1 MNSLAGPDIVLRAE
15 LLRINAELEQ
25 ALVAAEDAQKEVTA
39 LARERD
45 ALAAECAELRAAR
58 ERADRAR
65 GPANDATEE
74 LRKKLAGA
82 LQELAE
88 QQTSHAINS
97 AKDEELSVALEESQ
111 TLAEELQVA
120 NDALLN
126 SNHELDRRVAE
137 RTAELDRVNQAL
149 EQINSELQRRVD
161 VEAAAREEAQSR
173 LFQSQKL
180 EAIGQLTGGI
190 AHDFNNLLTV
200 ITGSV
205 EFLRHSVDPARRE
218 RLLDRIVEA
227 AWRGAELTRRLLAF
241 GRRQPLHPDRVDFGE
256 QAAGLTELLRHTL
269 REDIRIHMRFDK
281 GLWPVEADTGALE
294 LALLNLAVNAR
305 DAMPDGGQIVLSA
318 RNVPMGHSQPVRLGL
333 PDADYVQITVS
344 DTGSGM
350 LPEVLQRVFEPFF
363 TTKEVGKGTGLGLAQ
378 VYGFAK
384 QSGGSAWVDSQPG
397 KGTAVHILLPRS
409 WREAAVERAQPHVAR
424 RRVTQEPVAVSVL
437 VVEDDEAVA
446 SVVVEMLK
454 QLGHHSLHVDSVAGA
469 LGVLSSEHPVDLV
482 FTDVLLPGG
491 GSGLDLAREVARRE
505 LNVPVVLT
513 SGYGG
518 GVTSRLAAANLPF
531 LRKPYRPEAL
541 KAVIDEALQTQGAP
555 AAQAQARVQ

>member
-1 MNSLAGPDIVLRAE
+1 M
-15 LLRINAELEQ
+15 NAELEQ

-45 ALAAECAELRAAR
+45 ALAAECSELRVAR
-58 ERADRAR
+58 ERADAAR
-65 GPANDATEE
+65 RSADDATEE

-82 LQELAE
+82 LQDLAE
-88 QQTSHAINS
+88 QQNNS
-97 AKDEELSVALEESQ
+97 AQSNAKDEELGVALEESQ

-120 NDALLN
+120 NDALLH

-161 VEAAAREEAQSR
+161 IEAAAREEAQSR

-205 EFLRHSVDPARRE
+205 EFLRHCQDPGRRE
-218 RLLDRIVEA
+218 RLLNRIVEA

-269 REDIRIHMRFDK
+269 REDIRIHMRFDED
-281 GLWPVEADTGALE
+281 LWPVEADAGALE

-305 DAMPDGGQIVLSA
+305 DAMPDGGQIILSA
-318 RNVPMGHSQPVRLGL
+318 RNVPMGSSQPMRLGL
-333 PDADYVQITVS
+333 PDADYVEITVS

-350 LPEVLQRVFEPFF
+350 SPQVLQRVFEPFF

-384 QSGGSAWVDSQPG
+384 QSGGSAWVDSQPR

-409 WREAAVERAQPHVAR
+409 WREVGPERAQPLVAR
-424 RRVTQEPVAVSVL
+424 RRVTEEPAAVSVL

-531 LRKPYRPEAL
+531 LRKPYRIEAL
-541 KAVIDEALQTQGAP
+541 KAVIEEALQPQG
-555 AAQAQARVQ
+555 AQAQVE